1 MWKRTAATVAII
13 AMLFAGGI
21 ARAQDADTP
30 EIGSSANMKP
40 VSVAGCWQGTVFN
53 TAFCTSSCLF
63 TLFFTQK
70 GKSISKHGSTY
81 DIEYDQRAALTGV
94 VSGSSSARKSFPVK
108 FHGKAFQGCSIHFN
122 GNPVSSTLMDGNFH
136 FSGPC
141 TEQQFTT
148 GDFSVNFL
156 GATCP

>member
-1 MWKRTAATVAII
+1 MLKRAAATVTVIAILC
-13 AMLFAGGI
+13 AVGS
-21 ARAQDADTP
+21 ARAQDADTSD
-30 EIGSSANMKP
+30 ISSSANGKP
-40 VSVAGCWQGTVFN
+40 VSVAGCWQGNVFN

-63 TLFFTQK
+63 TVFFTQK

-81 DIEYDQRAALTGV
+81 DIEYDQRAPINGV

-108 FHGKAFQGCSIHFN
+108 FHGKAFPGCSIHFN
-122 GNPVSSTLMDGNFH
+122 GNPVSSTMMDGNFH

>member
-1 MWKRTAATVAII
+1 MWKRTTAAVAVI
-13 AMLFAGGI
+13 AMLFAVGS
-21 ARAQDADTP
+21 ARAQDADTS
-30 EIGSSANMKP
+30 EIGIPDTTQP

-53 TAFCTSSCLF
+53 TAFCTTSCLF
-63 TLFFTQK
+63 TVFFTQK

-94 VSGSSSARKSFPVK
+94 MSGSSSARKTFPVK
-108 FHGKAFQGCSIHFN
+108 FHGKAFKGCTIHFN
-122 GNPVSSTLMDGNFH
+122 GNPVSSTKMDGNFH

-141 TEQQFTT
+141 TEHQFTT
-148 GDFSVNFL
+148 GDFSVDFL

>member
-1 MWKRTAATVAII
+1 MLKRTAATVAII
-13 AMLFAGGI
+13 AMLCVVGI
-21 ARAQDADTP
+21 ARAQDADTSDINSP
-30 EIGSSANMKP
+30 DTKAP
-40 VSVAGCWQGTVFN
+40 PSVAGCWQGTVFN

-81 DIEYDQRAALTGV
+81 DIEYDERAALTGV
-94 VSGSSSARKSFPVK
+94 MSGSSSSRKTFPVK
-108 FHGKAFQGCSIHFN
+108 FHGVAFKGCSIHFL
-122 GNPVSSTLMDGNFH
+122 GNLVSSTMMDGNFH

-141 TEQQFTT
+141 TEHQFTT